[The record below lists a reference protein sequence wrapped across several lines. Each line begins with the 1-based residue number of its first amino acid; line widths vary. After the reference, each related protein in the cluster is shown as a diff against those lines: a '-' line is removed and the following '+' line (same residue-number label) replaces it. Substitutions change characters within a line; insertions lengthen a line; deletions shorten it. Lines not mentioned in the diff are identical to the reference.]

1 MVDVRVVDFD
11 QSSSGDRSKDYVADN
26 SFYSR
31 VLKRVL
37 DCCFVLVAA
46 PFVVPVVAILA
57 LFVALDGSNP
67 FYAQIRIGRNGRIFR
82 MWKLRTMVVDADK
95 RLQAHL
101 AENPEALAQWN
112 SAQKL
117 KSDPRITPVGRLLRK
132 TSLDEFPQFLN
143 VLNGTMS
150 LVGPRP
156 MMVGQRHLYRGSS
169 YYSLRPGIT
178 GLWQISERN
187 ESEFTARV
195 HYDDEYR
202 KKLSFWADTKILL
215 STVAVMCRATGY

>member
-11 QSSSGDRSKDYVADN
+11 QSSIVDRSQEFVADH

-31 VLKRVL
+31 VLKRFL
-37 DCCFVLVAA
+37 DCCFVLAAA
-46 PFVVPVVAILA
+46 PIVLPVVVILA
-57 LFVALDGSNP
+57 FFVALDGGNP

-95 RLQAHL
+95 RLQSYL

-112 SAQKL
+112 STQKL
-117 KSDPRITPVGRLLRK
+117 KNDPRITPVGKLLRK

-143 VLNGTMS
+143 VLNGSMS

-156 MMVGQRHLYRGSS
+156 MMVGQRHMYQGSS

-195 HYDDEYR
+195 RYDDDYR
-202 KKLSFWADTKILL
+202 KKLSFRTDSKILL

>member
-11 QSSSGDRSKDYVADN
+11 QSSIVDRSQEFVADH

-31 VLKRVL
+31 VLKRFL
-37 DCCFVLVAA
+37 DCCFVLAAA
-46 PFVVPVVAILA
+46 PIVLPVVVILA
-57 LFVALDGSNP
+57 FFVALDGGNP

-95 RLQAHL
+95 RLQSYL

-112 SAQKL
+112 STQKL
-117 KSDPRITPVGRLLRK
+117 KNDPRITPVGKLLRK

-143 VLNGTMS
+143 VLNGSMS

-156 MMVGQRHLYRGSS
+156 MMVGQRHMYQGSS

-187 ESEFTARV
+187 ESEFAARV
-195 HYDDEYR
+195 RYDDDYR
-202 KKLSFWADTKILL
+202 KKLSFRTDSKILL